1 MNFMQ
6 FRLLRTINFEQMSII
21 IRKYQI
27 ETFITQDE
35 TIASL
40 RGFGSVVING
50 FVTL

>member
-1 MNFMQ
+1 MNFLQ
-6 FRLLRTINFEQMSII
+6 FRLFRVINFEWMSIM

-35 TIASL
+35 TKASL
-40 RGFGSVVING
+40 RGFGSVVINV